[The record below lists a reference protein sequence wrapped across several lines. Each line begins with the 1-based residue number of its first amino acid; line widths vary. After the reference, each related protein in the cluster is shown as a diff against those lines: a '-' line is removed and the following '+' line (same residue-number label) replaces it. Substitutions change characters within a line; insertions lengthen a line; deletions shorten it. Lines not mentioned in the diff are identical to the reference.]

1 MADVSL
7 KKKAHEMLQKGKL
20 DSALRAFKLLLK
32 EDPEE
37 ASIHNSTGDVLL
49 KMDRQEDALRQFV
62 EAAGLYL
69 KDGLHTV
76 ALSVSRKA
84 LRIDDA
90 YPPAHL
96 AMARCYDEQGKPE
109 QTKHSLLKFL
119 KSGPEK
125 TDPLVVDALQMLM
138 RVDPEDD
145 RWVVKLAK
153 LAYLRRDEIVLDQCV
168 MRAAEKN
175 LKQHPKMVKMLRKL
189 RSEASAPEP
198 EPEPE
203 PEPPSPQPPAEP
215 EEVLAETEEAEEAE
229 TILEEALD
237 EVEERSDEGG
247 DNPRE
252 YMEDLDEEDLEG
264 EVLIPFSDSSEAV
277 GRRRKRIGEYLVTDG
292 LLGAPD
298 VLKALKLQRADKSES
313 RLGDVLVDMGLVSK
327 KQVREAL
334 SKQISDMK
342 RRLVSSPEDPLG
354 FVELGNLLLDVGDFY
369 GSVEAYLKAATI
381 YRSSGR
387 EKMVFE
393 LLEGVLDICPE
404 SLAAARELARIR
416 KSLGREGQARALY
429 RLAVAYLLNDSP
441 HEALAA
447 LEASLNAK
455 PDFQMARQ
463 LFDGIRPGLAD
474 VDNYADIA
482 TILADIDNMFDSGS
496 AKALADLIREFQDGI
511 DQHVSQDDYNT
522 HYDLGIAYHEMGLLR
537 EAVSELEKVLD
548 SPEHR
553 LKAREMLGRCYFRMD
568 RYDEAEEQFRKGIS
582 LASDDHGAMV
592 GFHIQLAKVYT
603 VTGRKHQAEQELEA
617 ARNIDPVL
625 ARMQDTLE

>member
-49 KMDRQEDALRQFV
+49 KMDRQEEALRQFV
-62 EAAGLYL
+62 EAAELYL

-84 LRIDDA
+84 LRIDED
-90 YPPAHL
+90 YSDAHL

-109 QTKHSLLKFL
+109 QAKHSLMKFL

-125 TDPLVVDALQMLM
+125 TDPRVLEALQMLM
-138 RVDPEDD
+138 RIDPDEDK
-145 RWVVKLAK
+145 WVIKLAK
-153 LAYLRRDEIVLDQCV
+153 LAYLCRDEIALDQCV
-168 MRAAEKN
+168 MKAAEKN
-175 LKQHPKMVKMLRKL
+175 LRQHPKMVKMLDRL
-189 RSEASAPEP
+189 RAESGAPEP
-198 EPEPE
+198 EPEE
-203 PEPPSPQPPAEP
+203 AG
-215 EEVLAETEEAEEAE
+215 EEAEEAE
-229 TILEEALD
+229 ELQEEA
-237 EVEERSDEGG
+237 EPVPETAEQEAGS

-252 YMEDLDEEDLEG
+252 YMQDLDEEDLEG
-264 EVLIPFSDSSEAV
+264 EVLIPEGAEEARA
-277 GRRRKRIGEYLVTDG
+277 RRRKRIGEYLVTDG
-292 LLGAPD
+292 LLNASD
-298 VLKALKLQRADKSES
+298 VLKALEIQKSGQSDS

-342 RRLVSSPEDPLG
+342 KRLISSPEDPLG

-387 EKMVFE
+387 ERMVFE

-416 KSLGREGQARALY
+416 KSLGQEGQARALY

-447 LEASLNAK
+447 LEASLDAK
-455 PDFQMARQ
+455 PDFEMARQ

-474 VDNYADIA
+474 AENYADIA

-568 RYDEAEEQFRKGIS
+568 RYDEAEEQFRKGIT

>member
-20 DSALRAFKLLLK
+20 ESALRAFKLLLK

-49 KMDRQEDALRQFV
+49 KMDRQEEALRQFV
-62 EAAGLYL
+62 EAAELYL

-84 LRIDDA
+84 LRIDDD
-90 YPPAHL
+90 YSDAHL
-96 AMARCYDEQGKPE
+96 AMARCYDEQRKPE
-109 QTKHSLLKFL
+109 QAKHSLMKFL

-125 TDPLVVDALQMLM
+125 TDPRVLEALQMLM
-138 RVDPEDD
+138 RIDPDEDK
-145 RWVVKLAK
+145 WVIKLAK
-153 LAYLRRDEIVLDQCV
+153 LAYLCKDEIALDQCV
-168 MRAAEKN
+168 MKAAEKN
-175 LKQHPKMVKMLRKL
+175 LKQHPKLVKMLDRL
-189 RSEASAPEP
+189 RAESSPPEP
-198 EPEPE
+198 ETAPREARSTVE
-203 PEPPSPQPPAEP
+203 EAPQEAE
-215 EEVLAETEEAEEAE
+215 ELEEEAEAVPEMAG
-229 TILEEALD
+229 EEAG
-237 EVEERSDEGG
+237 S

-252 YMEDLDEEDLEG
+252 YMEDLNEEDLEG
-264 EVLIPFSDSSEAV
+264 EVLIPEGGDESGA
-277 GRRRKRIGEYLVTDG
+277 RRRKRIGEYLVTDG
-292 LLGAPD
+292 LLNASD
-298 VLKALKLQRADKSES
+298 VLEALDIQRSGKSDA

-342 RRLVSSPEDPLG
+342 KRLVSSPEDPLG

-387 EKMVFE
+387 ERMVFE

-447 LEASLNAK
+447 LEASLDAK

-474 VDNYADIA
+474 AENYADIA

-511 DQHVSQDDYNT
+511 DQHVSQDDFNT

-548 SPEHR
+548 SPEQR

-568 RYDEAEEQFRKGIS
+568 RYDEAEEQFRKGIT
-582 LASDDHGAMV
+582 LAADDHGAMV

>member
-20 DSALRAFKLLLK
+20 DGALRAFKLLLK

-49 KMDRQEDALRQFV
+49 KMDRQEEALRQFV
-62 EAAGLYL
+62 EAAELYL

-84 LRIDDA
+84 LRIDAD
-90 YPPAHL
+90 YSDAHL

-109 QTKHSLLKFL
+109 QAKHSLMKFL

-125 TDPLVVDALQMLM
+125 TDPRVLEALQMLM
-138 RVDPEDD
+138 RIDPEEDK
-145 RWVVKLAK
+145 WVIKLAK
-153 LAYLRRDEIVLDQCV
+153 LAYLCKDEIALDQCV
-168 MRAAEKN
+168 MKAAEKN
-175 LKQHPKMVKMLRKL
+175 LRQHPKMVKMLERL
-189 RSEASAPEP
+189 RAESGAPEP

-203 PEPPSPQPPAEP
+203 EAG
-215 EEVLAETEEAEEAE
+215 ETVEEAEPVPETAEQEAG
-229 TILEEALD
+229 
-237 EVEERSDEGG
+237 S

-252 YMEDLDEEDLEG
+252 YMQDLDEEDLEG
-264 EVLIPFSDSSEAV
+264 EVLIPEGRQESSV
-277 GRRRKRIGEYLVTDG
+277 RRRKRIGEYLVTDG
-292 LLGAPD
+292 LLNASD
-298 VLKALKLQRADKSES
+298 VLKALEVQKTGQNDA

-342 RRLVSSPEDPLG
+342 KRLISSPEDPLG

-387 EKMVFE
+387 ERMVFE

-416 KSLGREGQARALY
+416 KSLGQEGQARALY

-447 LEASLNAK
+447 LEASLDAK
-455 PDFQMARQ
+455 PDFEMARQ

-474 VDNYADIA
+474 AENYADIA

-568 RYDEAEEQFRKGIS
+568 RYDEAEEQFRKGIT

>member
-20 DSALRAFKLLLK
+20 DGALRAFKLLLK

-49 KMDRQEDALRQFV
+49 KMDRQEEALRQFV
-62 EAAGLYL
+62 EAAELYL

-84 LRIDDA
+84 LRIDAD
-90 YPPAHL
+90 YSDAHL

-109 QTKHSLLKFL
+109 QAKHSLMKFL

-125 TDPLVVDALQMLM
+125 TDPRVLEALQMLM
-138 RVDPEDD
+138 RIDPEEDK
-145 RWVVKLAK
+145 WVIKLAK
-153 LAYLRRDEIVLDQCV
+153 LAYLCKDEIALDQCV
-168 MRAAEKN
+168 MKAAEKN
-175 LKQHPKMVKMLRKL
+175 LRQHPKMVKMLERL
-189 RSEASAPEP
+189 RAESRAPEP

-203 PEPPSPQPPAEP
+203 EAG
-215 EEVLAETEEAEEAE
+215 ETVEEAEPVPETAEQEAG
-229 TILEEALD
+229 
-237 EVEERSDEGG
+237 S

-252 YMEDLDEEDLEG
+252 YMQDLDEEDLEG
-264 EVLIPFSDSSEAV
+264 EVLIPEGRQESSV
-277 GRRRKRIGEYLVTDG
+277 RRRKRIGEYLVTDG
-292 LLGAPD
+292 LLNASD
-298 VLKALKLQRADKSES
+298 VLKALEVQKTGQNDA

-342 RRLVSSPEDPLG
+342 KRLISSPEDPLG

-387 EKMVFE
+387 ERMVFE

-416 KSLGREGQARALY
+416 KSLGQEGQARALY

-447 LEASLNAK
+447 LEASLDAK
-455 PDFQMARQ
+455 PDFEMARQ

-474 VDNYADIA
+474 AENYADIA

-568 RYDEAEEQFRKGIS
+568 RYDEAEEQFRKGIT

>member
-49 KMDRQEDALRQFV
+49 KMDRHQEALRQFI
-62 EAAGLYL
+62 EAAELYL
-69 KDGLHTV
+69 KDGLQTV

-84 LRIDDA
+84 LRIDDG
-90 YPPAHL
+90 YGPAHL
-96 AMARCYDEQGKPE
+96 AMARCFDEQGKNE
-109 QTKHSLLKFL
+109 QVKHSLLKFL
-119 KSGPEK
+119 KCGPEK
-125 TDPLVVDALQMLM
+125 TDPRVVDALQILM
-138 RVDPEDD
+138 RVDPDDD
-145 RWVVKLAK
+145 RWVIKLAK
-153 LAYLRRDEIVLDQCV
+153 LAYLRKDEIVLDQCV

-175 LKQHPKMVKMLRKL
+175 IDQHPKMVKMLQKL
-189 RSEASAPEP
+189 RKELNPPEP

-203 PEPPSPQPPAEP
+203 PEPAPAPEP
-215 EEVLAETEEAEEAE
+215 EEPDEELASEELEDAEMDR
-229 TILEEALD
+229 LES
-237 EVEERSDEGG
+237 VEEDEEGS

-252 YMEDLDEEDLEG
+252 YMRDLGQEDLEG
-264 EVLIPFSDSSEAV
+264 EILIPFSDGEDKGG

-292 LLGAPD
+292 LLNATD
-298 VLKALKLQRADKSES
+298 VLEALKIQHKGQTES
-313 RLGDVLVDMGLVSK
+313 RLGDVLVEMGLVSK

-342 RRLVSSPEDPLG
+342 KRLVSSPDDPLG

-369 GSVEAYLKAATI
+369 GSVEAYLKAAQI

-387 EKMVFE
+387 ERMVFE

-416 KSLGREGQARALY
+416 KSLGQEGQARALY

-447 LEASLNAK
+447 LEASLSAK
-455 PDFQMARQ
+455 PDFDMAKQ
-463 LFDGIRPGLAD
+463 LFEGIRPGLAD
-474 VDNYADIA
+474 ADNYADIA
-482 TILADIDNMFDSGS
+482 TILADIDSMFDSGS

-537 EAVSELEKVLD
+537 EAVGELEKVLD
-548 SPEHR
+548 SPDHR

>member
-49 KMDRQEDALRQFV
+49 KMDRQEEALRQFV
-62 EAAGLYL
+62 EAAELYL

-84 LRIDDA
+84 LRIDEDFSD
-90 YPPAHL
+90 AHL
-96 AMARCYDEQGKPE
+96 AMARCYDEQRKPE
-109 QTKHSLLKFL
+109 QAKHSLMKFL

-125 TDPLVVDALQMLM
+125 TDPRVLEALQMLM
-138 RVDPEDD
+138 RIDPDEDK
-145 RWVVKLAK
+145 WVIKLAK
-153 LAYLRRDEIVLDQCV
+153 LAYLCKDEIALDQCV

-175 LKQHPKMVKMLRKL
+175 LKQHPKIVRMLNRLRKEPEP
-189 RSEASAPEP
+189 SQPAAEP

-203 PEPPSPQPPAEP
+203 PEEASEVA
-215 EEVLAETEEAEEAE
+215 EEVPEDAEELEVEAEAAPDMAAQEAG
-229 TILEEALD
+229 
-237 EVEERSDEGG
+237 S

-252 YMEDLDEEDLEG
+252 YMQDLDEEDLEG
-264 EVLIPFSDSSEAV
+264 EVLIPEGGDES
-277 GRRRKRIGEYLVTDG
+277 RRRHRKRIGEYMVTDG
-292 LLGAPD
+292 LLNASD
-298 VLKALKLQRADKSES
+298 VLKALDLQRNGKSDA
-313 RLGDVLVDMGLVSK
+313 RLGDVLVEMGLVSK

-342 RRLVSSPEDPLG
+342 KRLISSPEDPLG

-387 EKMVFE
+387 ERMVFE

-416 KSLGREGQARALY
+416 KSLGHEGQARALY

-447 LEASLNAK
+447 LEASLDAK

-474 VDNYADIA
+474 AENYADIA

-568 RYDEAEEQFRKGIS
+568 RYDEAEEQFRKGIT

>member
-49 KMDRQEDALRQFV
+49 KMDRQEEALRQFV
-62 EAAGLYL
+62 EAAELYL

-84 LRIDDA
+84 LRIDED
-90 YPPAHL
+90 YSDAHL

-109 QTKHSLLKFL
+109 QAKHSLMKFL

-125 TDPLVVDALQMLM
+125 TDPRVLEALQMLM
-138 RVDPEDD
+138 RIDPDEDK
-145 RWVVKLAK
+145 WVIKLAK
-153 LAYLRRDEIVLDQCV
+153 LAYLCKDEIALDQCV
-168 MRAAEKN
+168 MKAAEKN
-175 LKQHPKMVKMLRKL
+175 LRQHPKMVKMLDKL
-189 RSEASAPEP
+189 RSESRAPEP
-198 EPEPE
+198 KPAPEE
-203 PEPPSPQPPAEP
+203 AGEAVEEAAELQDEAEP
-215 EEVLAETEEAEEAE
+215 LTQTAERE
-229 TILEEALD
+229 TG
-237 EVEERSDEGG
+237 S

-252 YMEDLDEEDLEG
+252 YMQDLDEEDLEG
-264 EVLIPFSDSSEAV
+264 EVLIPEGGEEASA
-277 GRRRKRIGEYLVTDG
+277 RRRKRIGEYLVTDG
-292 LLGAPD
+292 LLNASD
-298 VLKALKLQRADKSES
+298 VLKALQIQRSGQSDS

-342 RRLVSSPEDPLG
+342 KRLISSPEDPLG

-387 EKMVFE
+387 ERMVFE

-416 KSLGREGQARALY
+416 KSLGQEGQARALY

-447 LEASLNAK
+447 LEASLDAK
-455 PDFQMARQ
+455 PDFEMARQ

-474 VDNYADIA
+474 AENYADIA

-568 RYDEAEEQFRKGIS
+568 RYDEAEEQFRKGIT
-582 LASDDHGAMV
+582 LAADDHGAMV

>member
-49 KMDRQEDALRQFV
+49 KMDRQEEALRQFV
-62 EAAGLYL
+62 EAAELYL

-84 LRIDDA
+84 LRIDED
-90 YPPAHL
+90 YSDAHL

-109 QTKHSLLKFL
+109 QAKHSLMKFL

-125 TDPLVVDALQMLM
+125 TDPRVLEALQMLM
-138 RVDPEDD
+138 RIDPDEDK
-145 RWVVKLAK
+145 WVIKLAK
-153 LAYLRRDEIVLDQCV
+153 LAYLCKDEIALDQCV
-168 MRAAEKN
+168 MKAAEKN
-175 LKQHPKMVKMLRKL
+175 LRQHPKMVKMLDRL
-189 RSEASAPEP
+189 RSESSAPEP
-198 EPEPE
+198 EPEPAPEGAVEE
-203 PEPPSPQPPAEP
+203 P
-215 EEVLAETEEAEEAE
+215 EEAEE
-229 TILEEALD
+229 LQEEA
-237 EVEERSDEGG
+237 EPVVETAEREAGS

-252 YMEDLDEEDLEG
+252 YMQDLDEEDLEG
-264 EVLIPFSDSSEAV
+264 EVLIPEGAEEARA
-277 GRRRKRIGEYLVTDG
+277 RRRKRIGEYLVTDG
-292 LLGAPD
+292 LLNASD
-298 VLKALKLQRADKSES
+298 VLKALEVQRSGQNDS

-342 RRLVSSPEDPLG
+342 KRLISSPEDPLG

-387 EKMVFE
+387 ERMVFE

-416 KSLGREGQARALY
+416 KSLGQEGQARALY

-447 LEASLNAK
+447 LEASLDAK
-455 PDFQMARQ
+455 PDFDMARQ

-474 VDNYADIA
+474 AENYADIA

-568 RYDEAEEQFRKGIS
+568 RYDEAEEQFRKGIT